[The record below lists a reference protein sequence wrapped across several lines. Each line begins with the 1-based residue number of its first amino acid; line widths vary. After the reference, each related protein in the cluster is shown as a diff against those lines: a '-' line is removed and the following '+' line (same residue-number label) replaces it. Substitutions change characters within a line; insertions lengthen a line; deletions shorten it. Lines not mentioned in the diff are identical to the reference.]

1 MAAGYGAPAAPYTG
15 FPDWQAG
22 GAPGGPLGPGGQDKF
37 VNGGDYAYV
46 IREDDP
52 AASSSRSRPTW
63 GRLGEWSP
71 GNAAPGQDNGQVP
84 GGTPSSGAPAGSP
97 SVRGRAITVGAA
109 PEPASDYSATSTP
122 AASAA
127 ATAAPVVA
135 NPHAETAPAA
145 VGPSALSTAAT
156 ADEARASAAIPPGG
170 PAPAEVASSAVDPDL
185 AYGPDDPGYGPPS
198 PDWYRRTEEAPVES
212 VEPEQEAEAEGSPA
226 RRGPFEPARHDEL
239 AHAGQPAEDADGA
252 AATPDVDLSEMP
264 EFDSIGA
271 ETPDLL
277 DLGPDDPVDGALGGL
292 RNLYQTA
299 EAIASDRL
307 ERNLDR
313 LVERQRMLITEYFTK
328 PGDLGPS
335 DPDAPPVS
343 IGFDSAGSLA
353 GLRGELRT
361 SR

>member
-1 MAAGYGAPAAPYTG
+1 
-15 FPDWQAG
+15 
-22 GAPGGPLGPGGQDKF
+22 
-37 VNGGDYAYV
+37 
-46 IREDDP
+46 
-52 AASSSRSRPTW
+52 
-63 GRLGEWSP
+63 
-71 GNAAPGQDNGQVP
+71 
-84 GGTPSSGAPAGSP
+84 
-97 SVRGRAITVGAA
+97 
-109 PEPASDYSATSTP
+109 
-122 AASAA
+122 
-127 ATAAPVVA
+127 
-135 NPHAETAPAA
+135 
-145 VGPSALSTAAT
+145 
-156 ADEARASAAIPPGG
+156 
-170 PAPAEVASSAVDPDL
+170 VDPDL